1 MSTIN
6 TQTASRSRLPS
17 RAALY
22 ALLRHAILLA
32 LAFVMLFPFYWMIV
46 TSFRPAQEIFSGTFN
61 WLPAQFTGWDN
72 FRTALSDA
80 PLLLYMFNGA
90 VVCLGVLVVQLA
102 TAIPCG
108 WALARYRFRGER
120 VLFALVL
127 LGLCIPIQVPAIPLF
142 LGLAMTDLL
151 NTYFALMV
159 PFFLSVFAIF
169 LFRQSFKTF
178 PEDIVQAARLDGLS
192 EKAIL
197 WTIVVPASKPAVAAF
212 AVFSVT
218 SHWNDLYWP
227 LIVITNAELM
237 TPPLGLASF
246 ADPESGANFGAL
258 MASATIVT
266 LPLMVL
272 FLFIQR
278 HFIQGVTN
286 TGVK

>member
-1 MSTIN
+1 MKPHPGYG
-6 TQTASRSRLPS
+6 ARLLS
-17 RAALY
+17 QMTLSACARHLV
-22 ALLRHAILLA
+22 LLMLA
-32 LAFVMLFPFYWMIV
+32 LIMLFPFYWMIV
-46 TSFRPAQEIFSGTFN
+46 TAFRPAQEVFSGSFN
-61 WLPAQFTGWDN
+61 WLPRQFVGWHN
-72 FRTALSDA
+72 FRTAFNDA
-80 PLLLYMFNGA
+80 PLLRYMFNGA
-90 VVCLGVLVVQLA
+90 VVCLGILLVQLV

-120 VLFALVL
+120 VLFGMVL

-142 LGLAMTDLL
+142 LGLAATDLL

-169 LFRQSFKTF
+169 LFRQSFRIF

-192 EKAIL
+192 EMAIL
-197 WTIVVPASKPAVAAF
+197 WRIAVPASKPAIAAF

-227 LIVITNAELM
+227 LIVITNTELM

-246 ADPESGANFGAL
+246 ADPEIGANFGAL

-266 LPLMVL
+266 LPLMIL

>member
-1 MSTIN
+1 MTP
-6 TQTASRSRLPS
+6 QPRYGARLLS
-17 RAALY
+17 QLT
-22 ALLRHAILLA
+22 LSSCLRHGTLLVLA
-32 LAFVMLFPFYWMIV
+32 LIMLFPFYWMIV
-46 TSFRPAQEIFSGTFN
+46 TAFRPAQEVFSGSFN
-61 WLPAQFTGWDN
+61 WLPQQFVGWDN
-72 FRTALSDA
+72 FRTALADA
-80 PLLLYMFNGA
+80 PLLRYMLNGA
-90 VVCLGVLVVQLA
+90 IVCAGVLVVQLA

-108 WALARYRFRGER
+108 WALARYRFRGDR
-120 VLFALVL
+120 VLFGAVL

-142 LGLAMTDLL
+142 LGLAATDLL

-169 LFRQSFKTF
+169 LFRQSFKVF

-192 EKAIL
+192 EMAIL
-197 WTIVVPASKPAVAAF
+197 WQIVVPASKPAIAAF
-212 AVFSVT
+212 SVFSVT

-246 ADPESGANFGAL
+246 ADPEIGANFGAL

-266 LPLMVL
+266 LPLMIL
-272 FLFIQR
+272 YLFIQR

>member
-1 MSTIN
+1 MIP
-6 TQTASRSRLPS
+6 QPRHGARLLS
-17 RAALY
+17 QLT
-22 ALLRHAILLA
+22 LSSCLRHGTLLVLA
-32 LAFVMLFPFYWMIV
+32 LIMLFPFYWMIV
-46 TSFRPAQEIFSGTFN
+46 TAFRPAQEVFSGSFS
-61 WLPAQFTGWDN
+61 WLPQQFVGWDN
-72 FRTALSDA
+72 FLTALTDA
-80 PLLLYMFNGA
+80 PLLRYMLNGA
-90 VVCLGVLVVQLA
+90 IVCAGVLVVQLA

-108 WALARYRFRGER
+108 WALARYRFRGDR
-120 VLFALVL
+120 LLFGAVL

-142 LGLAMTDLL
+142 LGLAATDLL

-169 LFRQSFKTF
+169 LFRQSFKIF

-192 EKAIL
+192 EMAIL
-197 WTIVVPASKPAVAAF
+197 WQIVVPASKPAIAAF
-212 AVFSVT
+212 SVFSVT

-246 ADPESGANFGAL
+246 ADPEIGANFGAL

-266 LPLMVL
+266 LPLMIL
-272 FLFIQR
+272 YLFIQR

>member
-1 MSTIN
+1 MTP
-6 TQTASRSRLPS
+6 QPRYDARLLS
-17 RAALY
+17 QLT
-22 ALLRHAILLA
+22 LSSCLRHGTLLA
-32 LAFVMLFPFYWMIV
+32 LALIMLFPFYWMIV
-46 TSFRPAQEIFSGTFN
+46 TAFRPAQEVFSGSFN
-61 WLPAQFTGWDN
+61 WLPQQFVGWDN
-72 FRTALSDA
+72 FRTALADA
-80 PLLLYMFNGA
+80 PLLRYMLNGA
-90 VVCLGVLVVQLA
+90 IVCAGVLVVQLA

-108 WALARYRFRGER
+108 WALARYRFRGDR
-120 VLFALVL
+120 ILFGAVL

-142 LGLAMTDLL
+142 LGLAATDLL

-169 LFRQSFKTF
+169 LFRQSFKIF

-192 EKAIL
+192 EMAIL
-197 WTIVVPASKPAVAAF
+197 WQIVVPASKPAIAAF
-212 AVFSVT
+212 SVFSVT

-246 ADPESGANFGAL
+246 ADPEIGANFGAL

-266 LPLMVL
+266 LPLMIL
-272 FLFIQR
+272 YLFIQR

>member
-1 MSTIN
+1 MT
-6 TQTASRSRLPS
+6 TQPRHGARLLS
-17 RAALY
+17 QLT
-22 ALLRHAILLA
+22 LSSCLRHGTLLVLA
-32 LAFVMLFPFYWMIV
+32 LIMLFPFYWMIV
-46 TSFRPAQEIFSGTFN
+46 TAFRPAQEVFSGSFS
-61 WLPAQFTGWDN
+61 WLPQQFVGWDN
-72 FRTALSDA
+72 FRTALADA
-80 PLLLYMFNGA
+80 PLLRYMLNGA
-90 VVCLGVLVVQLA
+90 IVCAGVLLVQLA

-108 WALARYRFRGER
+108 WALARYRFRGDR
-120 VLFALVL
+120 LLFGAVL

-142 LGLAMTDLL
+142 LGLAATDLL

-169 LFRQSFKTF
+169 LFRQSFKIF

-192 EKAIL
+192 EMAIL
-197 WTIVVPASKPAVAAF
+197 WQIVVPASKPAIAAF
-212 AVFSVT
+212 SVFSVT

-246 ADPESGANFGAL
+246 ADPEIGANFGAL

-266 LPLMVL
+266 LPLMIL
-272 FLFIQR
+272 YLFIQR

>member
-1 MSTIN
+1 MTP
-6 TQTASRSRLPS
+6 QPRYGARLLS
-17 RAALY
+17 QLT
-22 ALLRHAILLA
+22 LSSCLRHGTLLVLA
-32 LAFVMLFPFYWMIV
+32 LAMLFPFYWMIV
-46 TSFRPAQEIFSGTFN
+46 TAFRPAQEVFSGSFN
-61 WLPAQFTGWDN
+61 WLPQQFVGLDN
-72 FRTALSDA
+72 FRTALADA
-80 PLLLYMFNGA
+80 PLLRYMLNGA
-90 VVCLGVLVVQLA
+90 IVCAGVLLVQLA

-108 WALARYRFRGER
+108 WALARYRFRGDR
-120 VLFALVL
+120 LLFGAVL

-142 LGLAMTDLL
+142 LGLAATDLL

-169 LFRQSFKTF
+169 LFRQSFKIF

-192 EKAIL
+192 EMAIL
-197 WTIVVPASKPAVAAF
+197 WQIVVPASKPAIAAF
-212 AVFSVT
+212 SVFSVT

-246 ADPESGANFGAL
+246 ADPEIGANFGAL

-266 LPLMVL
+266 LPLMIL
-272 FLFIQR
+272 YLFIQR

>member
-1 MSTIN
+1 M
-6 TQTASRSRLPS
+6 
-17 RAALY
+17 
-22 ALLRHAILLA
+22 LA
-32 LAFVMLFPFYWMIV
+32 LIMLFPFYWMIV
-46 TSFRPAQEIFSGTFN
+46 TAFRPAQEVFSGSFS
-61 WLPAQFTGWDN
+61 WLPQQFVGWDN
-72 FRTALSDA
+72 FRTALTDA
-80 PLLLYMFNGA
+80 PLLRYMLNGA
-90 VVCLGVLVVQLA
+90 IVCAGVLLVQLA

-108 WALARYRFRGER
+108 WALARYRFRGDR
-120 VLFALVL
+120 ILFGAVL

-142 LGLAMTDLL
+142 LGLAATDLL

-169 LFRQSFKTF
+169 LFRQSFKIF

-192 EKAIL
+192 EMAIL
-197 WTIVVPASKPAVAAF
+197 WQIVVPASKPAIAAF
-212 AVFSVT
+212 SVFSVT

-246 ADPESGANFGAL
+246 ADPEIGANFGAL

-266 LPLMVL
+266 LPLMIL
-272 FLFIQR
+272 YLFIQR

>member
-1 MSTIN
+1 MN
-6 TQTASRSRLPS
+6 PQQGRLQRMQS
-17 RAALY
+17 QLK
-22 ALLRHAILLA
+22 LSVILRHATLCLLA
-32 LAFVMLFPFYWMIV
+32 FIVLFPFYWMIV
-46 TSFRPAQEIFSGTFN
+46 TSFRPASEVFSGAFH
-61 WLPAQFTGWDN
+61 WLPQTFTGLEN
-72 FRTALSDA
+72 FRIALNDA
-80 PLLLYMFNGA
+80 PLLRYMFNGA
-90 VVCLGVLVVQLA
+90 VVCLGVLLVQLV

-108 WALARYRFRGER
+108 WALARYRFKGEKL
-120 VLFALVL
+120 LFSLVL

-142 LGLAMTDLL
+142 LGLSSTGLL
-151 NTYFALMV
+151 DTYFALMV

-169 LFRQSFKTF
+169 LFRQSFMTF
-178 PEDIVQAARLDGLS
+178 PEEIVQAARLDGLS
-192 EKAIL
+192 EMAIL
-197 WTIVVPASKPAVAAF
+197 WQIAVPASKPAIAAF

-237 TPPLGLASF
+237 TPPLGIASF
-246 ADPESGANFGAL
+246 ADPELGSNFGAL

-266 LPLMVL
+266 LPLMIL

>member
-1 MSTIN
+1 MN
-6 TQTASRSRLPS
+6 TLNTAPAGRLLSRP
-17 RAALY
+17 ALY

-46 TSFRPAQEIFSGTFN
+46 TSFRPAQEVFSGTFN
-61 WLPAQFTGWDN
+61 WLPQQFTGWDN
-72 FRTALSDA
+72 FRTALNDA
-80 PLLLYMFNGA
+80 PLLLYMFNGTI
-90 VVCLGVLVVQLA
+90 VCLGVLVVQLA

-120 VLFALVL
+120 VLFGLVL

-142 LGLAMTDLL
+142 LGLAITDLL

-197 WTIVVPASKPAVAAF
+197 WTIVVPASKPAIAAF

>member
-1 MSTIN
+1 MTP
-6 TQTASRSRLPS
+6 QTGYGARLLS
-17 RAALY
+17 QLT
-22 ALLRHAILLA
+22 LSSCLRHGTLLVLA
-32 LAFVMLFPFYWMIV
+32 LFMLFPFYWMIV
-46 TSFRPAQEIFSGTFN
+46 TAFRPAQEVFSGSFS
-61 WLPAQFTGWDN
+61 WLPQQFVGWDN
-72 FRTALSDA
+72 FRTALTDA
-80 PLLLYMFNGA
+80 PLLRYMLNG
-90 VVCLGVLVVQLA
+90 VIVCAGVLVVQLA

-108 WALARYRFRGER
+108 WALARYRFRGDR
-120 VLFALVL
+120 LLFGAVL

-142 LGLAMTDLL
+142 LGLAATDLL

-169 LFRQSFKTF
+169 LFRQSFKIF

-192 EKAIL
+192 EMAIL
-197 WTIVVPASKPAVAAF
+197 WQIVVPASKPAIAAF
-212 AVFSVT
+212 SVFSVT

-246 ADPESGANFGAL
+246 ADPEIGANFGAL

-266 LPLMVL
+266 LPLMIL
-272 FLFIQR
+272 YLFIQR

>member
-1 MSTIN
+1 MTPQAGFS
-6 TQTASRSRLPS
+6 SRLLS
-17 RAALY
+17 QVTFSSC
-22 ALLRHAILLA
+22 LRHGVLLA
-32 LAFVMLFPFYWMIV
+32 LALIMLFPFYWMIV
-46 TSFRPAQEIFSGTFN
+46 TAFRPAQEVFSGSFS
-61 WLPAQFTGWDN
+61 WLPQQFVGWDN
-72 FRTALSDA
+72 FRTALADA
-80 PLLLYMFNGA
+80 PLLRYMLNGA
-90 VVCLGVLVVQLA
+90 IVCLGVLLVQLA

-108 WALARYRFRGER
+108 WALARYRFRGDR
-120 VLFALVL
+120 ILFGAVL

-142 LGLAMTDLL
+142 LGLAATDML

-169 LFRQSFKTF
+169 LFRQSFRIF

-192 EKAIL
+192 EMAIL
-197 WTIVVPASKPAVAAF
+197 WQIVVPASKPAIAAF
-212 AVFSVT
+212 SVFSVT

-246 ADPESGANFGAL
+246 ADPEIGANFGAL

-266 LPLMVL
+266 LPLMIL
-272 FLFIQR
+272 YLFIQR

>member
-1 MSTIN
+1 MTP
-6 TQTASRSRLPS
+6 QTGYGARFLSQLTLSS
-17 RAALY
+17 C
-22 ALLRHAILLA
+22 LRHGTLLVLA
-32 LAFVMLFPFYWMIV
+32 LIMLFPFYWMIV
-46 TSFRPAQEIFSGTFN
+46 TAFRPAQEVFSGSFS
-61 WLPAQFTGWDN
+61 WLPQQFVGWDN
-72 FRTALSDA
+72 FRTALTDA
-80 PLLLYMFNGA
+80 PLLRYMLNGA
-90 VVCLGVLVVQLA
+90 IVCAGVLVVQLA

-108 WALARYRFRGER
+108 WALARYRFRGDR
-120 VLFALVL
+120 ILFGAVL

-142 LGLAMTDLL
+142 LGLAATDLL

-169 LFRQSFKTF
+169 LFRQSFKIF

-192 EKAIL
+192 EMAIL
-197 WTIVVPASKPAVAAF
+197 WQIVVPASKPAIAAF
-212 AVFSVT
+212 SVFSVT

-246 ADPESGANFGAL
+246 ADPEIGANFGAL

-266 LPLMVL
+266 LPLMIL
-272 FLFIQR
+272 YLFIQR

>member
-1 MSTIN
+1 MTP
-6 TQTASRSRLPS
+6 QPRYGARLLS
-17 RAALY
+17 QLT
-22 ALLRHAILLA
+22 LSSCLRHGTLLVLA
-32 LAFVMLFPFYWMIV
+32 LIMLFPFYWMIV
-46 TSFRPAQEIFSGTFN
+46 TAFRPAQEVFSGSFN
-61 WLPAQFTGWDN
+61 WLPQQFVGWDN
-72 FRTALSDA
+72 FRTALADA
-80 PLLLYMFNGA
+80 PLLRYMLNGA
-90 VVCLGVLVVQLA
+90 IVCAGVLVVQLA

-108 WALARYRFRGER
+108 WALARYRFRGDR
-120 VLFALVL
+120 ILFGAVL

-142 LGLAMTDLL
+142 LGLAATDLL

-169 LFRQSFKTF
+169 LFRQSFKIF

-192 EKAIL
+192 EMAIL
-197 WTIVVPASKPAVAAF
+197 WQIVVPASKPAIAAF
-212 AVFSVT
+212 SVFSVT

-246 ADPESGANFGAL
+246 ADPEIGANFGAL

-266 LPLMVL
+266 LPLMIL
-272 FLFIQR
+272 YLFIQR